1 MTKKLAYLAL
11 VMILVSVACSA
22 PFAADPPAEPTLTP
36 EAVSALIVSADPDAT
51 ATATPFQ
58 PVGPTL
64 TPTVTF
70 TPEPTATATPTNT
83 PEPVATDLPAPTP
96 VNIPVESSQGIVN
109 ILLLGSDSRPN
120 EGGFRTDVIMFVSI
134 DKGKGRVSVIS
145 FPRDLYV
152 TIPGWTTQRINTAFA
167 YGGFSLLAET
177 FQYNFG
183 VRPQYYILTNFQGFK
198 GIIDSLGGIN
208 VNVAAPLSDAC
219 DLHQAVKGRC
229 TVNPG
234 VVTMDGD
241 TALWYVRSRH
251 TTSDFDRT
259 RRAQEVLYGLFNRFM
274 HIDAV
279 KHLPEFY
286 ESYKNSVQTNMS
298 PVDML
303 PLLPAISQ
311 VASDSSRVHRYA
323 VTPAMVSDYIAPGGA
338 MVLLPNFYAINAMIN
353 EAINGQ

>member
-1 MTKKLAYLAL
+1 MTKKLAYLTL
-11 VMILVSVACSA
+11 ILILVSAACNA
-22 PFAADPPAEPTLTP
+22 PFAADPPGDPTLTP
-36 EAVSALIVSADPDAT
+36 EAVSALIVSADPNST

-58 PVGPTL
+58 PIGPTL
-64 TPTVTF
+64 TPTITL
-70 TPEPTATATPTNT
+70 TPTPTPTATPT
-83 PEPVATDLPAPTP
+83 ETP
-96 VNIPVESSQGIVN
+96 VPTASPTFNIPEESLHGIVN

-120 EGGFRTDVIMFVSI
+120 EGGFRTDVIMFISI
-134 DKGKGRVSVIS
+134 DKSKEQISVIS

-167 YGGFSLLAET
+167 HGGFSLMAET

-208 VNVAAPLSDAC
+208 VNVSAPLSDAC

-229 TVNPG
+229 TINPG

-251 TTSDFDRT
+251 STSDFDRM
-259 RRAQEVLYGLFNRFM
+259 RRAQEVIYGLFNRFM

-279 KHLPEFY
+279 RHLPEFY
-286 ESYKNSVQTNMS
+286 EAYKNSVQTNMS
-298 PVDML
+298 VMD
-303 PLLPAISQ
+303 LLPILPTASK
-311 VASDSSRVHRYA
+311 VASDPSRVHRYT

-338 MVLLPNFYAINAMIN
+338 MVLLPNLYAINAMIN